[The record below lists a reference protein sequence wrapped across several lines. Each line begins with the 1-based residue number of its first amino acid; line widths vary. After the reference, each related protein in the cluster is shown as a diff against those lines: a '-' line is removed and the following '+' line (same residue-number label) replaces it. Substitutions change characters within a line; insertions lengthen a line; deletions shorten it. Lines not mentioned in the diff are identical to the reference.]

1 MGGPEGQVEFSHIAM
16 KDEDEDLTNE
26 GSEASDEG
34 ESSEAGGEKV
44 QAAHVHDGGGGDGA
58 PGGEEGAEHG
68 GHHDKALVGL
78 TEGHGQGSDGPDT

>member
-1 MGGPEGQVEFSHIAM
+1 MGGPGGQVQFSSVTFLWS
-16 KDEDEDLTNE
+16 DLTNE
-26 GSEASDEG
+26 GSEASDES
-34 ESSEAGGEKV
+34 ESAKAGGEKV

-78 TEGHGQGSDGPDT
+78 TEGHGQGSDGPDTWR